1 MMFHTVQGR
10 GLSSLRGHT
19 GESPG
24 NTGRARSRLRS
35 PESRPWSNELRA
47 EGRRRSVLELLEL
60 HVLNV
65 GQGLDSSI
73 MQVNSSEVRSE
84 GGGERERGGGERKPL
99 HTPPPHL
106 HR

>member
-1 MMFHTVQGR
+1 M
-10 GLSSLRGHT
+10 
-19 GESPG
+19 
-24 NTGRARSRLRS
+24 
-35 PESRPWSNELRA
+35 
-47 EGRRRSVLELLEL
+47 LELLEL

-84 GGGERERGGGERKPL
+84 GGGERGGGGERKPL